1 MTPNDQ
7 NRSTSR
13 DNPHSSTSMY
23 PGNFKAIIQFD
34 RNNRPFYHN
43 PHGYITYC
51 DLEGNPIEFDRIGN
65 QVFYDN
71 TGYPFYYNAQG
82 QAFFYDNA
90 LVEYD
95 SNGYVIVKNLY
106 GEEFQKQEEEQTPP
120 PVYSKYEVITNIPEK
135 QEENIIEKPQ
145 IETDAILQK
154 PAEKEDAS
162 SDSFKSEESTK
173 KKRFGKKEKKKA
185 KESNADRKEKKGSTK
200 KIEKPELVQNETSES
215 RKRSFSILKFR
226 KENSKDV
233 FTSVEIDGASDALL
247 SGVVDNIHEK
257 YGQNSTEEDKN
268 TKQKKETHKEKKAAK
283 KSSKALKNKAKVLK
297 IPKTVQD
304 SIPYLAVYPDD
315 GIIETEEGIF
325 TKSYELQD
333 VNYSIAKQAEQEE
346 MFVKYGEFLNSY
358 DPTVRIQITMNQ
370 RTINMETFEEDV
382 LLKLKHDVLDEL
394 RIERNEMLK
403 KKMAEGKNNLVIE
416 KYITLSIQ
424 AQDIAQARIIF
435 GRYDTEIVTNIK
447 KIGGAGVR
455 QLSAAERLEIL
466 HDIYNPDSVGLFGN
480 NMIKKSDGEYVFHPD
495 EKFSF
500 AIMKRMGLCT
510 KDCIGPSGFQFKS
523 DHGMVGD
530 KYFRALFMRSLPSF
544 MSDSLLAE
552 LSKTECNM
560 ITSLHYQPVESE
572 KAIKLARAQVT
583 NVQANAIDKQKKASK
598 AGYSAD
604 LINPELLNAVT
615 ETKEL
620 VQDLTHRNQ
629 KLFFMTFVI
638 VHFADTLE
646 QLKSDSETIRS
657 IGRRFVCDM
666 KPLSFQMENGLT
678 TALPLG
684 NNQLKIKRSL
694 TTESAAI
701 FMPFVNQELL
711 DRDGGMYYGNN
722 AVSGNLILFNRRNC
736 KNGNGFIFGVPG
748 SGKSFSAKQEMQ
760 TVLLSS
766 DDDVIVI
773 DPEGEYYPMADLLG
787 GEVIRIA
794 AGENNHINPL
804 DINLG
809 IDSEDDPIALK
820 SDFMVSL
827 CELIAGGVMG
837 LNATQRSIIDR
848 CVKKTYEPLLD
859 SYNADTGTYDYDK
872 TPTLVDFWMI
882 LKEQS
887 GYDAMQ
893 LAESL
898 EIYVTGSLN
907 VFAHKTNVK
916 YSERFVVYD
925 IKDIGTTMK
934 SMGLMVVLDNIWNR
948 IVEGREKGKHVWFFI
963 DEIYLLFKTESSTEF
978 LRQLYKRARKYG
990 GIPTGITQ
998 NVSDLLENS
1007 TARTMISNSE
1017 YLQMLSQAP
1026 LDRAQLGEM
1035 LNISPTQMGYITNS
1049 EPGSGLLYDG
1059 QHIVPFVNKLPKDT
1073 KAYSAMTTKL
1083 SEVKE
1088 REERQARESAE
1099 RLAAAEAEKQ
1109 TS

>member
-1 MTPNDQ
+1 
-7 NRSTSR
+7 
-13 DNPHSSTSMY
+13 
-23 PGNFKAIIQFD
+23 
-34 RNNRPFYHN
+34 
-43 PHGYITYC
+43 
-51 DLEGNPIEFDRIGN
+51 
-65 QVFYDN
+65 
-71 TGYPFYYNAQG
+71 
-82 QAFFYDNA
+82 
-90 LVEYD
+90 
-95 SNGYVIVKNLY
+95 
-106 GEEFQKQEEEQTPP
+106 
-120 PVYSKYEVITNIPEK
+120 
-135 QEENIIEKPQ
+135 
-145 IETDAILQK
+145 
-154 PAEKEDAS
+154 
-162 SDSFKSEESTK
+162 
-173 KKRFGKKEKKKA
+173 
-185 KESNADRKEKKGSTK
+185 
-200 KIEKPELVQNETSES
+200 
-215 RKRSFSILKFR
+215 
-226 KENSKDV
+226 
-233 FTSVEIDGASDALL
+233 
-247 SGVVDNIHEK
+247 
-257 YGQNSTEEDKN
+257 
-268 TKQKKETHKEKKAAK
+268 
-283 KSSKALKNKAKVLK
+283 
-297 IPKTVQD
+297 
-304 SIPYLAVYPDD
+304 
-315 GIIETEEGIF
+315 
-325 TKSYELQD
+325 
-333 VNYSIAKQAEQEE
+333 

-358 DPTVRIQITMNQ
+358 DPTVRIQITINQ

-382 LLKLKHDVLDEL
+382 LLKLKDDVLDEL

-403 KKMAEGKNNLVIE
+403 RKMAEGKNNLVIE
-416 KYITLSIQ
+416 KYITLSIK

-435 GRYDTEIVTNIK
+435 GRYDTEIATNIK

-480 NMIKKSDGEYVFHPD
+480 NMIKNAEGEYIFNPD

-500 AIMKRMGLCT
+500 AVMSRMGLST
-510 KDCIGPSGFQFKS
+510 KDCVGPQGFQFKS
-523 DHGMVGD
+523 DYGKVGS
-530 KYFRALFMRSLPSF
+530 KYFRALFLHSVPSY

-560 ITSLHYQPVESE
+560 ITSLHYQPVESD

-638 VHFADTLE
+638 VHFADSLE
-646 QLKSDSETIRS
+646 ELKNDTETIRS
-657 IGRRFVCDM
+657 IGRRFVCDI

-711 DRDGGMYYGNN
+711 DRNGGMYYGNN

-760 TVLLSS
+760 TVLLTSE
-766 DDDVIVI
+766 DDVIVI

-794 AGENNHINPL
+794 AGENNHINPM
-804 DINLG
+804 DINLD
-809 IDSEDDPIALK
+809 ISSEDDPIALK
-820 SDFMVSL
+820 SDFIVSL
-827 CELIAGGVMG
+827 CEVIAGGVMG

-848 CVKKTYEPLLD
+848 CVKKAYEPLID
-859 SYNADTGTYDYDK
+859 SYDADTNTYDYEK
-872 TPTLVDFWMI
+872 TPTLVDFWSI

-963 DEIYLLFKTESSTEF
+963 DEIYLLFKTESSAEF

-998 NVSDLLENS
+998 NVSDLLENNI
-1007 TARTMISNSE
+1007 ARTMISNSE

-1073 KAYSAMTTKL
+1073 KAYTAMTTKL

-1088 REERQARESAE
+1088 REERQAREEAQ
-1099 RLAAAEAEKQ
+1099 RLALEEEAKKTQVSDDAAINQKKEGKLE
-1109 TS
+1109 